1 MNFNAPVVIFIIGL
15 TDASAK
21 SKNQLVQVTAAV
33 MNNERFLWK
42 LTVGTAIYQ
51 PSIVI
56 ITINKNHFTIRSK
69 ALKNAR

>member
-33 MNNERFLWK
+33 MNNERFL
-42 LTVGTAIYQ
+42 
-51 PSIVI
+51 
-56 ITINKNHFTIRSK
+56 
-69 ALKNAR
+69 